1 MYKIIISTFIL
12 VFLAELGDKTQL
24 TTMMLSAESS
34 SRIAV
39 LIGSAL
45 ALVCSSVLGVFIGS
59 LINKYIPADFIN
71 TAASIAFIIV
81 GILMLFKLI

>member
-12 VFLAELGDKTQL
+12 VFLAELGDKTQI

-39 LIGSAL
+39 LIGSSV
-45 ALVCSSVLGVFIGS
+45 ALVCSSVLGVLLGAV
-59 LINKYIPADFIN
+59 INKYIPSDFIN
-71 TAASIAFIIV
+71 TAASIAFIIIGV
-81 GILMLFKLI
+81 LMLFKII